1 MTEGLK
7 QLNLIVNEELADGFG
22 VELMIDN
29 FEADFSE
36 LLVCV
41 SLKTGGGETGTD
53 FL

>member
-36 LLVCV
+36 LLVGAF
-41 SLKTGGGETGTD
+41 KDGGGEAGTD